1 VGSIELST
9 RQKKII
15 EIIKEN
21 EPITSEH
28 LAEKMNITRST
39 LRTDLALL
47 SMIGA
52 LDAKPKVGY
61 YCTGNSILEV
71 TAEKIK
77 KIRVSEVISVPIVI
91 DEQTTIYDAIV
102 TLFLEDTGTLFV
114 LSNEYLA
121 GVVSRKDLLKSLM
134 GGTDMNKVPVGM
146 VMTRMPN
153 IVTINEEETAVE
165 AANRI
170 IEHEVDC
177 LPVVKE
183 LYAEG
188 KKHYKIIG
196 KISKTNITRLF
207 VELVTNQI

>member
-1 VGSIELST
+1 MGSIELST
-9 RQKKII
+9 RQKRII
-15 EIIKEN
+15 EIVKEN

-71 TAEKIK
+71 TSEKIK
-77 KIRVSEVISVPIVI
+77 KIKVSEVISVPIVI

-114 LSNEYLA
+114 LSKEYLA

-153 IVTINEEETAVE
+153 IITINEDETAVE

-183 LYAEG
+183 LHSEG
-188 KKHYKIIG
+188 KKYYKIIG

>member
-1 VGSIELST
+1 
-9 RQKKII
+9 
-15 EIIKEN
+15 
-21 EPITSEH
+21 
-28 LAEKMNITRST
+28 MNITRST

-47 SMIGA
+47 TMIGA

-61 YCTGNSILEV
+61 YCTGNSLLEI

-77 KIRVSEVISVPIVI
+77 NTKVSEIISVPVII
-91 DEQTTIYDAIV
+91 DEQTSIYDAIV
-102 TLFLEDTGTLFV
+102 TLFLEDIGTLFV
-114 LSNEYLA
+114 ISNDYLA

-153 IVTINEEETAVE
+153 IITIKEDETAVE

-183 LYAEG
+183 IYSENKKYLKIVG
-188 KKHYKIIG
+188 KV
-196 KISKTNITRLF
+196 SKTNITRLF